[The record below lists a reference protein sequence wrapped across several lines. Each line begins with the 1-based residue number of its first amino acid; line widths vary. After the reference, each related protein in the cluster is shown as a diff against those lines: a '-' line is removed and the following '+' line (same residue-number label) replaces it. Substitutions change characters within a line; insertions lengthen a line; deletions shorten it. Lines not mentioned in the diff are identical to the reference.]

1 MLKFI
6 KNLFTNK
13 KFDLDNDGKIESYRE
28 EIKGVFSQ
36 FKTMSDNLSDV
47 NDKLAS
53 VIEDEK
59 FARECE
65 EEHIERLIEKSK
77 VKIEKSEKLIESA
90 NKEIELNKKLQDKV
104 KDFIAE

>member
-1 MLKFI
+1 MLKFV

-36 FKTMSDNLSDV
+36 FKTMSDNLADV
-47 NDKLAS
+47 NGKLGA
-53 VIEDEK
+53 VIEDEE
-59 FARECE
+59 FAKECE
-65 EEHIERLIEKSK
+65 KDNIQKMIERSAK
-77 VKIEKSEKLIESA
+77 KIEKSESVIESA
-90 NKEIELNKKLQDKV
+90 KKEIELNKKLQDKV